1 MHLTVCSLR
10 RLLYKQDGFS
20 LTRFHV
26 AAEFCECGFQIC
38 KIIFNTGP
46 VFGITRFFLV
56 ICFRKEVLPFR
67 SRNFS

>member
-20 LTRFHV
+20 LTCFQI
-26 AAEFCECGFQIC
+26 AAEFCECGFRIR
-38 KIIFNTGP
+38 KIIFSTGT
-46 VFGITRFFLV
+46 VFDITRFFPV
-56 ICFRKEVLPFR
+56 ICCRKEVLPFR